1 MIDPNGIWKKGERPN
16 AERRL
21 LEAAGR
27 FQVVALLLD
36 RSSPWHERARIR
48 EKLVSERPSLAR

>member
-1 MIDPNGIWKKGERPN
+1 MIDPYGILKKGELPD

-21 LEAAGR
+21 LEAAWR

-36 RSSPWHERARIR
+36 RSIPWHERARIR
-48 EKLVSERPSLAR
+48 EKLVVRQS